1 VLPELLEHPAHIYI
15 QKFRCIVG
23 GKVCSGIQWEP
34 SRTFSIKEIMRIKQ
48 FLNSVAERIAYWS
61 IKRILLGYAKVFSTG
76 LFSLEAQQDRFQSE
90 CKQVSDVFVRSIIA
104 LDKRLTALESKE
116 GQ

>member
-1 VLPELLEHPAHIYI
+1 
-15 QKFRCIVG
+15 
-23 GKVCSGIQWEP
+23 
-34 SRTFSIKEIMRIKQ
+34 MRIKQ

-104 LDKRLTALESKE
+104 LDKRLTALESKV